1 MVDGRPEDAD
11 DFRYPGDAI
20 EPEIQS
26 ELERALSGET
36 VLPEKILDTDWG
48 NIFIAYYPLH
58 NESGEVV
65 GALGIEV
72 AADIEAEAVHD
83 LSEAISV
90 ACLFFCG
97 IAFAASILIFRR
109 ISNPLYR
116 DMANTD
122 FMTELKNR
130 NSYETDRQNLDAKKK
145 WNGLTVAVIDVNNL
159 KLVND
164 RLGHAVGD
172 DCIVNAARVLQSVES
187 QKVTAYRYGGDEF
200 ILLLENYPEPE
211 KLLVRVKEKFAKY
224 GDKQEGPVALAAG
237 YAQSDEN
244 PDQEIADTQRR
255 ADEQMYQDKM
265 KIKRSQEKWNTVENG
280 H

>member
-1 MVDGRPEDAD
+1 M
-11 DFRYPGDAI
+11 
-20 EPEIQS
+20 
-26 ELERALSGET
+26 T
-36 VLPEKILDTDWG
+36 
-48 NIFIAYYPLH
+48 
-58 NESGEVV
+58 
-65 GALGIEV
+65 
-72 AADIEAEAVHD
+72 
-83 LSEAISV
+83 
-90 ACLFFCG
+90 
-97 IAFAASILIFRR
+97 
-109 ISNPLYR
+109 NPLYR

-211 KLLVRVKEKFAKY
+211 KLLVRVKKICKY
-224 GDKQEGPVALAAG
+224 GINRKCLLLWQQVMHSLTK
-237 YAQSDEN
+237 
-244 PDQEIADTQRR
+244 IWIRR
-255 ADEQMYQDKM
+255 LQIHRDVQMSRC
-265 KIKRSQEKWNTVENG
+265 IRIR
-280 H
+280 

>member
-1 MVDGRPEDAD
+1 M
-11 DFRYPGDAI
+11 
-20 EPEIQS
+20 
-26 ELERALSGET
+26 T
-36 VLPEKILDTDWG
+36 
-48 NIFIAYYPLH
+48 
-58 NESGEVV
+58 
-65 GALGIEV
+65 
-72 AADIEAEAVHD
+72 
-83 LSEAISV
+83 
-90 ACLFFCG
+90 
-97 IAFAASILIFRR
+97 
-109 ISNPLYR
+109 NPLYR

-159 KLVND
+159 KPVND

-224 GDKQEGPVALAAG
+224 GDK
-237 YAQSDEN
+237 
-244 PDQEIADTQRR
+244 
-255 ADEQMYQDKM
+255 
-265 KIKRSQEKWNTVENG
+265 
-280 H
+280 

>member
-1 MVDGRPEDAD
+1 M
-11 DFRYPGDAI
+11 
-20 EPEIQS
+20 
-26 ELERALSGET
+26 T
-36 VLPEKILDTDWG
+36 
-48 NIFIAYYPLH
+48 
-58 NESGEVV
+58 
-65 GALGIEV
+65 
-72 AADIEAEAVHD
+72 
-83 LSEAISV
+83 
-90 ACLFFCG
+90 
-97 IAFAASILIFRR
+97 
-109 ISNPLYR
+109 NPLYR

-200 ILLLENYPEPE
+200 ILLLENYSEPE

-224 GDKQEGPVALAAG
+224 GEYSCAATPQIRQTGNRLSGLAETA
-237 YAQSDEN
+237 YASLLAQCF
-244 PDQEIADTQRR
+244 
-255 ADEQMYQDKM
+255 
-265 KIKRSQEKWNTVENG
+265 V
-280 H
+280 

>member
-1 MVDGRPEDAD
+1 MVDGLPEDAD

-48 NIFIAYYPLH
+48 NIFIAYYPLY
-58 NESGEVV
+58 NESGEVI

-72 AADIEAEAVHD
+72 A
-83 LSEAISV
+83 
-90 ACLFFCG
+90 
-97 IAFAASILIFRR
+97 
-109 ISNPLYR
+109 
-116 DMANTD
+116 
-122 FMTELKNR
+122 
-130 NSYETDRQNLDAKKK
+130 
-145 WNGLTVAVIDVNNL
+145 
-159 KLVND
+159 
-164 RLGHAVGD
+164 GD

-224 GDKQEGPVALAAG
+224 GDK
-237 YAQSDEN
+237 
-244 PDQEIADTQRR
+244 
-255 ADEQMYQDKM
+255 
-265 KIKRSQEKWNTVENG
+265 
-280 H
+280 

>member
-1 MVDGRPEDAD
+1 M
-11 DFRYPGDAI
+11 
-20 EPEIQS
+20 
-26 ELERALSGET
+26 T
-36 VLPEKILDTDWG
+36 
-48 NIFIAYYPLH
+48 
-58 NESGEVV
+58 
-65 GALGIEV
+65 
-72 AADIEAEAVHD
+72 
-83 LSEAISV
+83 
-90 ACLFFCG
+90 
-97 IAFAASILIFRR
+97 
-109 ISNPLYR
+109 NPLYR

-130 NSYETDRQNLDAKKK
+130 NSYDTDRQNLDAKKK

-224 GDKQEGPVALAAG
+224 GDKQEVPVALAAG
-237 YAQSDEN
+237 YAQFDEN
-244 PDQEIADTQRR
+244 LDQEIADTQRR

-265 KIKRSQEKWNTVENG
+265 KIKRSQEKRGNVENG

>member
-1 MVDGRPEDAD
+1 M
-11 DFRYPGDAI
+11 
-20 EPEIQS
+20 
-26 ELERALSGET
+26 T
-36 VLPEKILDTDWG
+36 
-48 NIFIAYYPLH
+48 
-58 NESGEVV
+58 
-65 GALGIEV
+65 
-72 AADIEAEAVHD
+72 
-83 LSEAISV
+83 
-90 ACLFFCG
+90 
-97 IAFAASILIFRR
+97 
-109 ISNPLYR
+109 NPLYR

-200 ILLLENYPEPE
+200 ILTVPYNTDKQRE
-211 KLLVRVKEKFAKY
+211 KEKFAKY
-224 GDKQEGPVALAAG
+224 GDKQEVPVALAAG
-237 YAQSDEN
+237 YAQFDEN
-244 PDQEIADTQRR
+244 LDQEIADTQRR

-265 KIKRSQEKWNTVENG
+265 KIKRSQEKRGNVENG

>member
-1 MVDGRPEDAD
+1 M
-11 DFRYPGDAI
+11 
-20 EPEIQS
+20 
-26 ELERALSGET
+26 T
-36 VLPEKILDTDWG
+36 
-48 NIFIAYYPLH
+48 
-58 NESGEVV
+58 
-65 GALGIEV
+65 
-72 AADIEAEAVHD
+72 
-83 LSEAISV
+83 
-90 ACLFFCG
+90 
-97 IAFAASILIFRR
+97 
-109 ISNPLYR
+109 NPLYR

-211 KLLVRVKEKFAKY
+211 KLLVRVKEKFAIY
-224 GDKQEGPVALAAG
+224 GDK
-237 YAQSDEN
+237 
-244 PDQEIADTQRR
+244 
-255 ADEQMYQDKM
+255 
-265 KIKRSQEKWNTVENG
+265 
-280 H
+280 